1 MKKKKTEQELLS
13 ANRRDFF
20 RKVLLKGLDHA
31 ESAGKAMAFRATQFI
46 KPDDPTPQNR
56 ANIAESKPKPTLSRP
71 DNWLR
76 PPGAL
81 PEKKFLQ
88 TCETCGECAKVC
100 PANCILIDSS
110 SDNPIAD
117 GKPYI
122 EPRRLPCVMCEDM
135 ACMQSCPSG
144 ALDLLASLND
154 IKMGLAVVDHAVCFR
169 TAKVDEGADE
179 ISDCQR
185 DCQACVSQCPVG
197 DKALSINDDGEIEVH
212 EEGCTGCGVCEWVC
226 PTTPAAIQI
235 TPIRSMDDPTL
246 PDSQPLTV

>member
-1 MKKKKTEQELLS
+1 MKKKNTEHELLS

-31 ESAGKAMAFRATQFI
+31 ESAGKNMALRATHI
-46 KPDDPTPQNR
+46 LKPADSPPQNR
-56 ANIAESKPKPTLSRP
+56 AKVAETAQKPALSRP

-76 PPGAL
+76 PPGAID
-81 PEKKFLQ
+81 EKKFLK
-88 TCETCGECAKVC
+88 TCESCGECAKAC
-100 PANCILIDSS
+100 PANCILIDLS

-135 ACMQSCPSG
+135 ACMQTCPSG
-144 ALDLLASLND
+144 ALELVPTPRD
-154 IKMGLAVVDHAVCFR
+154 IRMGLAVVNHKVCFR
-169 TAKVDEGADE
+169 TIELTDDQDD
-179 ISDCQR
+179 ISNCQR

-197 DKALSINDDGEIEVH
+197 DKALSINETGAIVVH
-212 EEGCTGCGVCEWVC
+212 PEGCTGCGVCEWVC

-235 TPIRSMDDPTL
+235 NPLPTAQ
-246 PDSQPLTV
+246 DQPLTA

>member
-1 MKKKKTEQELLS
+1 MKKKKSEQELLS

-20 RKVLLKGLDHA
+20 RKVLLKSLDQA
-31 ESAGKAMAFRATQFI
+31 ETAGKAMAFRTTQFL
-46 KPDDPTPQNR
+46 KPDESTPQNR
-56 ANIAESKPKPTLSRP
+56 AIVAETRQKPTLSRP

-110 SDNPIAD
+110 ADNPIAN

-122 EPRRLPCVMCEDM
+122 ETRRLPCVMCEDM
-135 ACMQSCPSG
+135 ACMQSCPTG
-144 ALDLLASLND
+144 ALELVATPGD
-154 IKMGLAVVDHAVCFR
+154 IRMGLAVVDHAVCFR
-169 TAKVDEGADE
+169 TVEIDENDE
-179 ISDCQR
+179 QQLSDCQR

-197 DKALSINDDGEIEVH
+197 DKALSINEAGAITVH
-212 EEGCTGCGVCEWVC
+212 EQGCTGCGVCEWVC

-235 TPIRSMDDPTL
+235 RPLPTAE
-246 PDSQPLTV
+246 DQPLTA